1 MSHLPG
7 IFYHL
12 KHIKHQVTQMYALL
26 FIPILIATLLL
37 SFIVLR
43 PLSDPIAEVLLPAG
57 EGLALRGTSRMLL
70 DMGVVGRDPK
80 ENPCNPGTLKGS
92 GNLPNSCVNPSV
104 EASVIDHKN

>member
-7 IFYHL
+7 IFYTTS
-12 KHIKHQVTQMYALL
+12 KHIKYQVTQMYALL

-92 GNLPNSCVNPSV
+92 RNLPTKFLCQPLRRSFSDRP
-104 EASVIDHKN
+104 